1 MEGACSTN
9 GTIRAGSR
17 FKIRWEKFL
26 REKFMNNRLWR
37 STFLVS
43 TVLVLHSATPFRSG
57 FCAEIIKFVLPGNS
71 MGYLPLFVAVHRG
84 FFKDEGLEIELPRL
98 VPAMAH
104 NALIAGEAHY
114 HGLADSGLR
123 LAARG
128 LPLKAIFY
136 AADRPMYYLVAQKE
150 IRTVPEL
157 RGKRI
162 GVSQFGGTSDLAAR
176 LALRHYGVE
185 PEKDALLIQIGAEGT
200 RMAALRAGSVA
211 AIIVPVPA
219 VAVLKREG
227 FNEVSFVGDVVE
239 FASNGYTTTEQRI
252 KEHPQE
258 VKKVLRALYR
268 GLRYVK
274 DNPEGT
280 VGVIQREWKV
290 DREIAQESYQAIVKA
305 LNEDGIIS
313 EKQLRVHFDIIRKTD
328 KNIGDILVEKV
339 VDFRLLR
346 EVKRELSGK

>member
-1 MEGACSTN
+1 MQ
-9 GTIRAGSR
+9 IRPTGR
-17 FKIRWEKFL
+17 
-26 REKFMNNRLWR
+26 RLIVALLLIFNLLNLA
-37 STFLVS
+37 SGVS
-43 TVLVLHSATPFRSG
+43 YAETVKV
-57 FCAEIIKFVLPGNS
+57 VLPGNS
-71 MGYLPLFVAVHRG
+71 MGYLPLFVAIHRG

-136 AADRPMYYLVAQKE
+136 AADRPMYYLVAQKD
-150 IRTVPEL
+150 IRAVPEL
-157 RGKRI
+157 KGKRI
-162 GVSQFGGTSDLAAR
+162 GVSQFGGTSDLSAR
-176 LALRHYGVE
+176 LALKHFGIE

-219 VAVLKREG
+219 VAILKREG

-252 KEHPQE
+252 REQPQE
-258 VKKVLRALYR
+258 VKKVVRGLYR
-268 GLRYVK
+268 GLRYAK
-274 DNPEGT
+274 ENPEGT
-280 VGVIQREWKV
+280 VSVIQREWKV
-290 DREIAQESYQAIVKA
+290 DREIATESYGAIVKA
-305 LNEDGIIS
+305 LNEDGMIS
-313 EKQLRVHFDIIRKTD
+313 EKQLRVHFDIIRKTE
-328 KNIGDILVEKV
+328 KNIGDIPVEKV
-339 VDFRLLR
+339 ADFRLLR

>member
-1 MEGACSTN
+1 MQK
-9 GTIRAGSR
+9 RVSR
-17 FKIRWEKFL
+17 NFL
-26 REKFMNNRLWR
+26 IVTAVLALTL
-37 STFLVS
+37 SDVS
-43 TVLVLHSATPFRSG
+43 HAETV
-57 FCAEIIKFVLPGNS
+57 KFVLPGNS

-84 FFKDEGLEIELPRL
+84 FFKDEGIDIDLPRL
-98 VPAMAH
+98 LPSLAH

-150 IRTVPEL
+150 IRSVAEL
-157 RGKRI
+157 KGKRI
-162 GVSQFGGTSDLAAR
+162 GVSQFGGTSDLSAR
-176 LALRHYGVE
+176 LALRHFGVE
-185 PEKDALLIQIGAEGT
+185 PEKDAVLIQIGAEGT

-239 FASNGYTTTEQRI
+239 FASNGYTTTDQRI
-252 KEHPQE
+252 KENPQE
-258 VKKVLRALYR
+258 VKRVLRSLYR
-268 GLRYVK
+268 GLRYAK
-274 DNPEGT
+274 ENAEGT
-280 VGVIQREWKV
+280 IGVIQKEWKV
-290 DREIAQESYQAIVKA
+290 DPEIAKESYRAIVKA
-305 LNEDGIIS
+305 LNEDGLIG
-313 EKQLRVHFDIIRKTD
+313 EKQLKIHFDLIRKSD
-328 KNIGDILVEKV
+328 KNIGEIPIDKV

-346 EVKRELSGK
+346 EVRRELSGK

>member
-1 MEGACSTN
+1 MQ
-9 GTIRAGSR
+9 IRPTGR
-17 FKIRWEKFL
+17 
-26 REKFMNNRLWR
+26 RLIVALLLIFNLLNLA
-37 STFLVS
+37 SGVS
-43 TVLVLHSATPFRSG
+43 
-57 FCAEIIKFVLPGNS
+57 CAETVKVILPGNS
-71 MGYLPLFVAVHRG
+71 MGYLPLFVAIHRG

-136 AADRPMYYLVAQKE
+136 AADRPMYYLVAQKD
-150 IRTVPEL
+150 IRAVPEL
-157 RGKRI
+157 KGKRI
-162 GVSQFGGTSDLAAR
+162 GVSQFGGTSDLSAR
-176 LALRHYGVE
+176 LALKHFGIE

-219 VAVLKREG
+219 VAILKREG

-252 KEHPQE
+252 REQPQE
-258 VKKVLRALYR
+258 VKKVVRGLYR
-268 GLRYVK
+268 GLRYAK
-274 DNPEGT
+274 ENPEGT
-280 VGVIQREWKV
+280 VSVIQREWKV
-290 DREIAQESYQAIVKA
+290 DREIATESYGAIVKA
-305 LNEDGIIS
+305 LNEDGMIS
-313 EKQLRVHFDIIRKTD
+313 EKQLRVHFDIIRKTE
-328 KNIGDILVEKV
+328 KNIGDIPVEKV
-339 VDFRLLR
+339 ADFRLLR

>member
-1 MEGACSTN
+1 MHISQ
-9 GTIRAGSR
+9 RR
-17 FKIRWEKFL
+17 
-26 REKFMNNRLWR
+26 RLVIVALLLILKLLNLA
-37 STFLVS
+37 SGVS
-43 TVLVLHSATPFRSG
+43 YAETV
-57 FCAEIIKFVLPGNS
+57 KFVLPGNS

-136 AADRPMYYLVAQKE
+136 AADRPMYYLVAQKD
-150 IRTVPEL
+150 IRTVSEL
-157 RGKRI
+157 KGKRV
-162 GVSQFGGTSDLAAR
+162 GVSQFGGTSDLSAR
-176 LALRHYGVE
+176 LALKHFGVE
-185 PEKDALLIQIGAEGT
+185 PEKDVLLIQIGAEGT

-219 VAVLKREG
+219 VVVLKREG

-252 KEHPQE
+252 KEHPHE
-258 VKKVLRALYR
+258 VKKVVRALYR
-268 GLRYVK
+268 GLRYAK
-274 DNPEGT
+274 ENPEGT
-280 VGVIQREWKV
+280 VGVIQKEWKV
-290 DREIAQESYQAIVKA
+290 DLEIAKESYRAIVKA

-313 EKQLRVHFDIIRKTD
+313 EKQLKVHFDIIRGSE
-328 KNIGDILVEKV
+328 KNIGEIPIEKV
-339 VDFRLLR
+339 VDFRPLR